1 MKHKKV
7 TETNIVSLVEKEV
20 NIESKIVISYL
31 VIFFNKFI
39 TIFVLHVFIEIKKHF
54 HLTVILRRF

>member
-20 NIESKIVISYL
+20 NIESKIVIFY
-31 VIFFNKFI
+31 IKENNKNTVAHCRVFD
-39 TIFVLHVFIEIKKHF
+39 TIL
-54 HLTVILRRF
+54 